1 MKFAIRVFSL
11 IVVVAGVAAAAT
23 APKAAPVV
31 PSHQSATETMPVP
44 YCGPHMGCPPQKPT
58 EPTPGN

>member
-1 MKFAIRVFSL
+1 
-11 IVVVAGVAAAAT
+11 
-23 APKAAPVV
+23 
-31 PSHQSATETMPVP
+31 MPVP